1 MASSTDRTEY
11 VPALAGLAGIAD
23 PDDADLP
30 RLFGLLSRT
39 APGAQRD
46 EVEKTIAQVCSK
58 LPAGTSSAQPV
69 LAWLKEHPTERL
81 VLSLPLLGRLGGSES
96 LTAIEAELKSKDP
109 STADAA
115 LRGLCNWP
123 AAEVADKLSS
133 LAVSGADKRTRRRAL
148 RAYVRVV
155 SLPSQRPESDT
166 LAMLQTAMKQAEEP
180 EDRTLVLE
188 RAATVRTMECIRWL
202 ASFLDDPACA
212 QQACQSLVE
221 LAHHRELRHPNIA
234 EVGPIL
240 EKVATISK
248 DSAIAER
255 ANRYRLGL

>member
-1 MASSTDRTEY
+1 MRTCRDC
-11 VPALAGLAGIAD
+11 LACSVAQ
-23 PDDADLP
+23 
-30 RLFGLLSRT
+30 RR
-39 APGAQRD
+39 GAQRD

-58 LPAGTSSAQPV
+58 LPADTSPAQTGPGV
-69 LAWLKEHPTERL
+69 AQEQTAERL
-81 VLSLPLLGRLGGSES
+81 VLSLPLLGRLGGPES
-96 LTAIEAELKSKDP
+96 LTAIEAELQSKDP

-123 AAEVADKLSS
+123 TAEVADKLSS

-148 RAYVRVV
+148 RAYIRVV
-155 SLPSQRPESDT
+155 SLPSQTTGIRYS
-166 LAMLQTAMKQAEEP
+166 
-180 EDRTLVLE
+180 RH
-188 RAATVRTMECIRWL
+188 AADCHEASRGNRGPHARFGAGRHVRTMECIRWV